1 MNARK
6 VNDWLT
12 LVANVSVVAG
22 IFFLAF
28 EIRQNSEAVRLN
40 TAQSMGAEQAE
51 FNRGFVTGEIAEIFV
66 QMRESGY
73 DSLTPV
79 QQLQLVGFDNTYL
92 FVQQNLYY
100 QYRAGS
106 LDEKLWAARHRAI
119 VSAFREGNLAR
130 HWKNRSFAFDE
141 DFQEYINQVVLPEA
155 SSE

>member
-1 MNARK
+1 MNAGK

-12 LVANVSVVAG
+12 LVANVAVVAG
-22 IFFLAF
+22 IFFLAY

-51 FNRGFVTGEIAEIFV
+51 LNRGLVTTEIAEIFV
-66 QMRESGY
+66 QLKDSGY

-79 QQLQLVGFDNTYL
+79 QQVQLLGFDNTFL
-92 FVQQNLYY
+92 SVQQNLYY

-119 VSAFREGNLAR
+119 VSAFRQGNLAR

-141 DFQEYINQVVLPEA
+141 DFQAYIDTMVMPEA
-155 SSE
+155 SSK